1 LPARSAWSTTAF
13 AATAAFGTLAQF
25 LFGDLAVAV
34 LVGALHAFPRLG
46 RHFILSDETV
56 AILVERL
63 KVRALAT
70 FAIAATVTLS
80 RTARSALSARTI
92 RRWDWWAA
100 RWGLNCHRSGCE

>member
-1 LPARSAWSTTAF
+1 LPAWSTTAF
-13 AATAAFGTLAQF
+13 AATATLGTLTQF

-34 LVGALHAFPRLG
+34 FVSALHAFPCLG
-46 RHFILSDETV
+46 RHFILSDEAV
-56 AILVERL
+56 AVLVERL
-63 KVRALAT
+63 EVWTLAT
-70 FAIAATVTLS
+70 FATFAAGTLS

>member
-1 LPARSAWSTTAF
+1 LPARSTTAF
-13 AATAAFGTLAQF
+13 TTTASLGSLAQF
-25 LFGDLAVAV
+25 LFRDLAVAV

-80 RTARSALSARTI
+80 RTARSALSALSARTI
-92 RRWDWWAA
+92 RRWDWRAA